1 MSLSQA
7 MVLKHCQGY
16 FLSESRQ
23 LARTV
28 SVCGSKTGVSGH
40 SHVGQAVSNVAGGDR
55 PRTPDAAERGDRAG
69 GVSASVYS
77 RNQETTENP
86 TRPGEQQLIR
96 EACT

>member
-1 MSLSQA
+1 M
-7 MVLKHCQGY
+7 
-16 FLSESRQ
+16 
-23 LARTV
+23 ARTV